1 LAIAKE
7 YAKVSGKSTEL
18 TRTRAASIGTIQQRL
33 RETVDIG
40 AIERAR
46 HSLTEVIRSEL
57 DDREQYIILH
67 HFGLVGHGVRKQR
80 KTLNQ
85 IGLDLQLSTERVRQ
99 VELTGLQ
106 KLRQCLSSEEFEL
119 LTE

>member
-1 LAIAKE
+1 MCEHCPADASHAPDDDHAHQDGSHQAGPEVVDPELA
-7 YAKVSGKSTEL
+7 V
-18 TRTRAASIGTIQQRL
+18 
-33 RETVDIG
+33 
-40 AIERAR
+40 
-46 HSLTEVIRSEL
+46 H
-57 DDREQYIILH
+57 
-67 HFGLVGHGVRKQR
+67 LVGHGVRKQR